1 MSNKKTKYDV
11 NFFDFNIKFSIPTS
25 SNNDNEARTAA
36 SDKIGGLLNCQP
48 SAVLIGINLSGILNL
63 LSQSAVTD
71 IVLRFAQAIRD
82 LGGEVNDARVM
93 AALDASYKPAVAAE

>member
-1 MSNKKTKYDV
+1 V
-11 NFFDFNIKFSIPTS
+11 QVRI
-25 SNNDNEARTAA
+25 
-36 SDKIGGLLNCQP
+36 
-48 SAVLIGINLSGILNL
+48 GILNL